1 MLCTT
6 DDFEEEQKEA
16 RWMEGQSEQNRNLTL
31 LGAAHSLNHSLFL
44 ITPPLLSVLMTSL
57 GVTKFEIGFASTIA
71 SMIYGAGALLGGPLG
86 DRIGEVKAI
95 AVCLAMSGLA
105 APLMLLAGTINGF
118 LVYTATLAFMAF
130 WASLYH
136 PIANSFISKAFKIRV
151 AEAMGSHGVGGTLG
165 TILTPTIAWFL
176 GTSFGWFSAFVF
188 FGILT
193 VLLAIV
199 FAKKAKRIE
208 DADHTHTRISDI
220 LRIRGL
226 RTVLVFNATIGLFM
240 KAVELFFPTYLTGN
254 RGLEPMWA
262 SIAYTL
268 MLSTG
273 VAGQWIGGK
282 TASKVGSKKVV
293 IVTMAGVCMSLLFL
307 LFIPMH
313 FIGAGMFIIIYGLS
327 FYGHQPALNA
337 LTGYLTPYGQ
347 RGAVFG
353 IYFFASFG
361 VGSISQLITGYL
373 ADVYGL
379 QTAFYLLTA
388 FAVCALLLSL
398 KLPKEPE
405 PK

>member
-1 MLCTT
+1 
-6 DDFEEEQKEA
+6 
-16 RWMEGQSEQNRNLTL
+16 MEDQSEQNRNLTM

-71 SMIYGAGALLGGPLG
+71 SIIYGTGALLGGPLG
-86 DRIGEVKAI
+86 DRIGEAKAI
-95 AVCLAMSGLA
+95 AVCLAMSGLP
-105 APLMLLAGTINGF
+105 APLMLLAGTMNGF

-136 PIANSFISKAFKIRV
+136 PMANSLISKAFKIRV
-151 AEAMGSHGVGGTLG
+151 AEAMGFHGVGGTVG
-165 TILTPTIAWFL
+165 IILAPTIAWFL
-176 GTSFGWFSAFVF
+176 GTSFGWPSAFVF
-188 FGILT
+188 FGALT

-208 DADHTHTRISDI
+208 NADHSRTKISDI

-240 KAVELFFPTYLTGN
+240 KGVELFFPTYLTDN
-254 RGLEPMWA
+254 RGIDPMWA
-262 SIAYTL
+262 SIAFTL
-268 MLSTG
+268 MLATG
-273 VAGQWIGGK
+273 AVGQWIGGK

-293 IVTMAGVCMSLLFL
+293 IVTMAGVCTGLLFL
-307 LFIPMH
+307 LFIPMYS
-313 FIGAGMFIIIYGLS
+313 IGVFVFIIAYGLS

-388 FAVCALLLSL
+388 FAAVALLLSL
-398 KLPKEPE
+398 KLPREP
-405 PK
+405 

>member
-1 MLCTT
+1 
-6 DDFEEEQKEA
+6 
-16 RWMEGQSEQNRNLTL
+16 
-31 LGAAHSLNHSLFL
+31 
-44 ITPPLLSVLMTSL
+44 MTSL

-71 SMIYGAGALLGGPLG
+71 SMTYGTGALLGGPLG

-95 AVCLAMSGLA
+95 AVCLAMSGFP
-105 APLMLLAGTINGF
+105 APLMLLAGTVNGF
-118 LVYTATLAFMAF
+118 MVYTATLAFMAF

-136 PIANSFISKAFKIRV
+136 PIANSFISKAFKIRL
-151 AEAMGSHGVGGTLG
+151 AEAMGFHGIGGTLG
-165 TILTPTIAWFL
+165 IILTPAIAWFL
-176 GTSFGWFSAFVF
+176 GTSFGWPSAFVF
-188 FGILT
+188 FGMLT
-193 VLLAIV
+193 ALLAIV

-208 DADHTHTRISDI
+208 DADHSHTRISDI

-240 KAVELFFPTYLTGN
+240 KGVELFFPTYLTDN
-254 RGLEPMWA
+254 RGIDPMWA
-262 SIAYTL
+262 SIAFTL
-268 MLSTG
+268 MLATG
-273 VAGQWIGGK
+273 AVGQWIGGK

-293 IVTMAGVCMSLLFL
+293 IVTMAGVCTGLLFL
-307 LFIPMH
+307 LFIPMY
-313 FIGAGMFIIIYGLS
+313 FIGVFVFIIAYGLS

-337 LTGYLTPYGQ
+337 LTGFLTPYGQ

-388 FAVCALLLSL
+388 FAAVALLLSF
-398 KLPKEPE
+398 KLPREPE
-405 PK
+405 RK